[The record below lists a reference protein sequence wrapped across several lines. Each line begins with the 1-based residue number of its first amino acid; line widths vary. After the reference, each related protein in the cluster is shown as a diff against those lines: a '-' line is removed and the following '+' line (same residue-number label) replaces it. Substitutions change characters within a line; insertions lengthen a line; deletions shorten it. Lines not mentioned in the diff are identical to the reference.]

1 MFASICHRVTVRQS
15 RFIYDTPRSQG
26 DTCIQISSK
35 RQPSL
40 TMAAP
45 TQDLVSFP
53 IVCDGYPE
61 LIFDLAGADDVQ
73 LLTEFIMKEFFHRF
87 PLKDNWDVEK
97 ELRPWIG
104 QYISHV
110 CSKGVSIILRDTNN
124 NNRIAAAAIN
134 DIDYKNRP
142 EDDISLVSF
151 ADPIE
156 RPGWQNICDLLEILH
171 EGMNLD
177 GDPVLSIDMMTVGQD
192 YAKRG
197 LSTQCTKLTVMLAK
211 CKGLQS
217 IKVEAVSE
225 FMAHVLVKGGFQMIK
240 EIDYNRL
247 EINGKMPF
255 ATEDIH
261 RYARLYILKIAD

>member
-1 MFASICHRVTVRQS
+1 
-15 RFIYDTPRSQG
+15 
-26 DTCIQISSK
+26 
-35 RQPSL
+35 
-40 TMAAP
+40 MAAP

-177 GDPVLSIDMMTVGQD
+177 GDPVLSIDLMTVGQD

-225 FMAHVLVKGGFQMIK
+225 FMAHVLAKGGFQMIK